1 MASAL
6 KLPPPHTDTPN
17 ALLAQEGVFPV
28 PPGKYR
34 EIPLSLGGIYLS
46 ARSPLRIP
54 VYSVMGH
61 FVFFMGTRSFVM
73 GHLPISDTASQQCFL
88 WIHSAH
94 EPKAYRGGTMVHRI
108 LVSDP

>member
-34 EIPLSLGGIYLS
+34 EIPLSSGGIYLS
-46 ARSPLRIP
+46 ARSPLRRRALSLAVACALP
-54 VYSVMGH
+54 CG
-61 FVFFMGTRSFVM
+61 GGRSP
-73 GHLPISDTASQQCFL
+73 L
-88 WIHSAH
+88 
-94 EPKAYRGGTMVHRI
+94 RG
-108 LVSDP
+108 